1 MNIKKQQKK
10 YTCASGKWEVEAEK
24 IYSQA
29 EGTAL
34 QTLKHREGLLF
45 FREVF
50 FKCELISNSRL

>member
-1 MNIKKQQKK
+1 M
-10 YTCASGKWEVEAEK
+10 CASGKWEVEAEK
-24 IYSQA
+24 IYSQV

>member
-1 MNIKKQQKK
+1 M
-10 YTCASGKWEVEAEK
+10 CASGKWEVEAEK
-24 IYSQA
+24 IYSQV

-34 QTLKHREGLLF
+34 QTLKHRKGLLF